1 MDEIYARHEQDLIA
15 DVCGGTY
22 YYAGE
27 VCDYS
32 NV

>member
-15 DVCGGTY
+15 HVYCGAY